1 MKLLD
6 IKCGMYA
13 LAILSLCSCAHQSS
27 IEPSSAHIDSPATA
41 IETHSGQETLS
52 TTQLSHQ
59 TETTN
64 RTPLPADAPVYSIV
78 VYDTPV
84 REVLFAMARDSKI
97 NMDIHPAIDGRVTL
111 NAVNQTLAAIST
123 DENTSDFGHG
133 SQ

>member
-6 IKCGMYA
+6 IKCGIYA

-27 IEPSSAHIDSPATA
+27 IEPSSAHIDSHATS
-41 IETHSGQETLS
+41 IETHTGQETLP

-64 RTPLPADAPVYSIV
+64 HKPLPVDAPVYSIV

-97 NMDIHPAIDGRVTL
+97 NMDNPA
-111 NAVNQTLAAIST
+111 
-123 DENTSDFGHG
+123 
-133 SQ
+133 